1 MESSFSVPLPVSLY
15 LHYPWCIAK
24 CPYCDFNSHERKAKD
39 DSQPYVQ
46 QLITDIRSSAARVAG
61 PLTSVYFGGGT
72 PSLMQPSEVRRV
84 LAAVADSFGLPDE
97 ITLESNPGTFE
108 RDKFRAFRDAGITRL
123 SVGVQ
128 SFQSSKLRALGRVHD
143 ADEARHAVSSALEIF
158 DRVNVDLMYGL
169 PEQSVDDALFDLDCA
184 IGMGVGQLSWYQLT
198 IERRTV
204 FHRRPP
210 VLPIE
215 CDALA
220 MEAAGLELLDA
231 AGLDRYE
238 ISAFAKDG
246 EQCRHN
252 LNYWQ
257 FGDYI
262 GIGAGAHG
270 KRSVNGRTVRTS
282 FARQPRRYV
291 GGESDRY
298 REEAVPDESL
308 PVEFMMNALRLID
321 GVDEALF
328 KARTG
333 VPLSRIADTLD
344 ALRDQGLMHRE
355 RLGLS
360 TRGVPL
366 LDSVVAEFLD

>member
-39 DSQPYVQ
+39 DTQTYVK
-46 QLITDIRSSAARVAG
+46 QLISDVRSSAERIAG
-61 PLTSVYFGGGT
+61 PLTSIYFGGGT
-72 PSLMQPSEVRRV
+72 PSLMQPSEVQRV
-84 LAAVADSFGLPDE
+84 LAAVADSFELPDE
-97 ITLESNPGTFE
+97 VTLESNPGTFE

-143 ADEARHAVSSALEIF
+143 ADEARRAVASACEIF
-158 DRVNVDLMYGL
+158 DHVNVDLMYGL
-169 PEQSVDDALFDLDCA
+169 PGQSIDDALFDLESA
-184 IGMGVGQLSWYQLT
+184 VGMGVGHLSWYQLT
-198 IERRTV
+198 IEPSTV
-204 FHRRPP
+204 FYRRPP

-220 MEAAGLELLDA
+220 MESAGLERLDA
-231 AGLDRYE
+231 AGLRRYE

-246 EQCRHN
+246 ERCRHN

-257 FGDYI
+257 FGDYL

-270 KRSVNGRTVRTS
+270 KLSSAGRILRTS

-308 PVEFMMNALRLID
+308 AVEFMMNALRLID
-321 GVDEALF
+321 GVDEMLF
-328 KARTG
+328 ETRTG
-333 VPLSRIADTLD
+333 VPLSRIAETLD
-344 ALRDQGLMHRE
+344 ALRNQGFMHRE
-355 RLGLS
+355 RLCLS
-360 TRGVPL
+360 ARGAPL
-366 LDSVVAEFLD
+366 LDSVIAEFLD